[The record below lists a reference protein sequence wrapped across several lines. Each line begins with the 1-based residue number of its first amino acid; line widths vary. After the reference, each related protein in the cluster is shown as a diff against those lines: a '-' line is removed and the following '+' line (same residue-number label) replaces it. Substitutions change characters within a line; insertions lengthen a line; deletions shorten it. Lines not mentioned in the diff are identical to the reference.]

1 MKSNNR
7 FAMLLLLAAGLA
19 TGCKNEDPGKHHF
32 ENKLYISSA
41 PVTDDLLIEEGAP
54 AETRL
59 MTLRMAQPAKRDV
72 EVRIEGR
79 PDLTAQYNMI
89 YGDHAFALPA
99 ECWSI
104 PENTTVITAGNVMGG
119 EIGITFDRLGELDR
133 SMRYVLPVSITHVDG
148 VEVLESQ
155 RTVYFVVRGAALINV
170 VADITKL
177 KARVEWSATAS
188 SLVSDLETVTVE
200 ALLRSRDWL
209 AGRSDAISSVFGIEN
224 VFLIRVGDSGYE
236 RNQLQVV
243 SPGEKW
249 PGPNEVKGLP
259 VDEWVHVAIVWDRV
273 NNDRRYYQNGKLVY
287 QLTSTIGDR
296 RTLSLVN
303 NCFVGYSYSDD
314 RWLPAQISELRI
326 WNVARSEK
334 EIAQNIYTVDPASPG
349 LVAYWKFNE
358 GMGRIVRDH
367 TGRGSD
373 LTFGPSDGN
382 DSDTP
387 TWVPVQLPAL

>member
-1 MKSNNR
+1 MKFNNR
-7 FAMLLLLAAGLA
+7 FAVLLLLAAALTA
-19 TGCKNEDPGKHHF
+19 GCKNEDPDKHHF
-32 ENKLYISSA
+32 DNKLYISSA
-41 PVTDDLLIEEGAP
+41 PVTDDLLIEAGAP
-54 AETRL
+54 AQTRT

-79 PDLTAQYNMI
+79 PELTAQYNMI
-89 YGDHAFALPA
+89 YGDRAFALP
-99 ECWSI
+99 EEYWSI
-104 PENTTVITAGNVMGG
+104 AGNVTGG
-119 EIGITFDRLGELDR
+119 DFGITFDKLGELDR
-133 SMRYVLPVSITHVDG
+133 TLRYVLPVSITHVDG
-148 VEVLESQ
+148 IEVLESQ

-177 KARVEWSATAS
+177 KAPVEWSASAYS
-188 SLVSDLETVTVE
+188 MMETITVE

-209 AGRSDAISSVFGIEN
+209 AGRSDAISTVFGIEN
-224 VFLIRVGDSGYE
+224 VFLVRVGDSGYE

-259 VDEWVHVAIVWDRV
+259 VDEWVHIAIVWDRSR
-273 NNDRRYYQNGKLVY
+273 NDRRYYQNGKLVY

-296 RTLSLVN
+296 RAVSLAN
-303 NCFVGYSYSDD
+303 NCHVGYSYSDD
-314 RWLPAQISELRI
+314 RWLPAQISELRV
-326 WNVARSEK
+326 WNVARSEQ
-334 EIAQNIYTVDPASPG
+334 EIAQNIYAVDPASPG

-358 GMGRIVRDH
+358 GMGRVVRDC

-387 TWVPVQLPAL
+387 TWVPVELPAL